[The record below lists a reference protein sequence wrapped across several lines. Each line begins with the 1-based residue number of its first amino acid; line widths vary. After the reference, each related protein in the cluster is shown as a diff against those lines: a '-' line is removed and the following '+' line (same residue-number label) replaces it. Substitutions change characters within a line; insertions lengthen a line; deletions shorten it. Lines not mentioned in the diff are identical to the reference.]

1 MLFQNRR
8 WAACI
13 LFRRVD
19 TNRRTTVFVFYQG
32 IFKSN
37 SFFNQSCFPS
47 KSIVA
52 NQRPMIV
59 IAIEMTVGIKNSDTE
74 AAPEIKSTFFD
85 VKRNGLNLASGST
98 IPSRDITATMPPVKR
113 ILVKV
118 CLKITQPRSRMLR
131 YKKPI
136 SHR

>member
-1 MLFQNRR
+1 
-8 WAACI
+8 
-13 LFRRVD
+13 
-19 TNRRTTVFVFYQG
+19 
-32 IFKSN
+32 
-37 SFFNQSCFPS
+37 
-47 KSIVA
+47 
-52 NQRPMIV
+52 MIV